1 MGKRAAARTERAE
14 NELALPSQ
22 RLVEA
27 ALNGEVEVVEES
39 LAAAIAGAA
48 REVLVDVN
56 YIGTVNL
63 RVKCAEVVL
72 GEERADDVRIG
83 YEEFRTDVSALF
95 SAAHSGHVEV
105 VRKLLSAGADV
116 NQEFFRGY
124 AITAAAREGHCNI
137 LGMLLKAGVS
147 QSACEDALLE
157 ASLCGEAEAVQLLIQ
172 SEMVRADAAAH
183 ALVTASSRGF
193 LDVVAVLV
201 EVNHFI
207 HSSFT
212 EITTSVALHLI
223 LSFILQNGVD
233 INRLDRVLLRS
244 IKPTLH
250 ANVDC
255 TPLVAAIVS
264 KQNSIVKYLLEMMDK
279 ILYCASHDYIHST
292 TSILV
297 QAGASTACL
306 IQVGAWS
313 WDPISG
319 EEMRVG
325 VCLGEPYNAL
335 WCAVEFYEASGEILK
350 LLLHHC
356 PFLLEDPY
364 LGRTLLCH
372 AILCQNSNAIKVL
385 LDLGANSKFPLRTRQ
400 GHESYPI
407 HLAARI
413 GNVFI
418 LKQLIS
424 HGCDV
429 NAKTSA
435 GETPLMVSA
444 KADHAECFLELVLA
458 GADLGLLSHTGYSA
472 IDQAKR
478 SAFSSSIIDILS
490 QALFTGATIHS
501 SNLRVFSPLHFI
513 AGCGRAEPLQMIL
526 HSSTGELNKLDSSGL
541 TPIMVAAIGGHLETF
556 RLLVMAGADLAVRS
570 SDGNTIMSI
579 LQYESIASSKDYFE
593 KVLLDGVLGN
603 VISNTPFRALHY
615 AARKGDGSSTVQ
627 LLKMGYHVN
636 SLDEN
641 GYSPLMLS
649 AMEGHSDVCKILLVH
664 GSADSELINDR
675 KETALSLARCSS
687 RSNKVTED
695 LLLDHVARCRVLVG
709 EELCKHTREGRGNP
723 HMKAVRM
730 LKSGVLSWGKTNRR
744 NVACKEA
751 AAGPSLNFLK
761 NWRKDSGHNKA
772 EIFRVVT
779 VKGRE
784 VHFEASCVSGMEL
797 WVRGINLITKEA
809 NSGVT

>member
-1 MGKRAAARTERAE
+1 MGKRAAARAERTE

-48 REVLVDVN
+48 SEVVVDVN

-63 RVKCAEVVL
+63 RVKCSEVVL
-72 GEERADDVRIG
+72 GEERADEVRIG

-201 EVNHFI
+201 E
-207 HSSFT
+207 
-212 EITTSVALHLI
+212 
-223 LSFILQNGVD
+223 NGVD
-233 INRLDRVLLRS
+233 INRFDRVLLRS

-264 KQNSIVKYLLEMMDK
+264 KQNSIVKYLLE
-279 ILYCASHDYIHST
+279 
-292 TSILV
+292 
-297 QAGASTACL
+297 AGASTACL
-306 IQVGAWS
+306 IQVSAWS

-364 LGRTLLCH
+364 LGRTVLCH

-385 LDLGANSKFPLRTRQ
+385 LDLGANSKFPLRTKQ

-472 IDQAKR
+472 IELAER
-478 SAFSSSIIDILS
+478 SAFSSSIVDILS

-501 SNLRVFSPLHFI
+501 SNPRVFSPLHFI

-526 HSSTGELNKLDSSGL
+526 NSSTGELNKLDSSGL
-541 TPIMVAAIGGHLETF
+541 TPVMVAAIGGHLESF
-556 RLLVMAGADLAVRS
+556 RLLVMAGADLTVRS

-603 VISNTPFRALHY
+603 VISNAPFKALHY
-615 AARKGDGSSTVQ
+615 AARKGDASSTIQ
-627 LLKMGYHVN
+627 LLKMGYNVN

-649 AMEGHSDVCKILLVH
+649 AMEGHSDLCKILLVH
-664 GSADSELINDR
+664 GSADSELINGR

-695 LLLDHVARCRVLVG
+695 LLLDHVARFHVLVG

-751 AAGPSLNFLK
+751 AAGPSLNFVK

-784 VHFEASCVSGMEL
+784 VHFEASCVSGMEI

>member
-1 MGKRAAARTERAE
+1 MGRRAAVRNERVADE
-14 NELALPSQ
+14 YALPSQ

-27 ALNGEVEVVEES
+27 ALMGEVEVVEEC
-39 LAAAIAGAA
+39 LASANFGAA
-48 REVLVDVN
+48 REVVVDVN
-56 YIGTVNL
+56 YVGTVNL

-72 GEERADDVRIG
+72 GEERADEVRIG

-95 SAAHSGHVEV
+95 SAAHCGHVEV

-137 LGMLLKAGVS
+137 LSMLLKAGVS
-147 QSACEDALLE
+147 QFACEDALLE
-157 ASLCGEAEAVQLLIQ
+157 SSLCGEAEAVKLLIQ

-193 LDVVAVLV
+193 LDVVAALV
-201 EVNHFI
+201 E
-207 HSSFT
+207 
-212 EITTSVALHLI
+212 
-223 LSFILQNGVD
+223 NGVD
-233 INRLDRVLLRS
+233 VNSLDRVLLRS

-264 KQNSIVKYLLEMMDK
+264 KHKPIVKYLLE
-279 ILYCASHDYIHST
+279 
-292 TSILV
+292 
-297 QAGASTACL
+297 AGASTTCL

-319 EEMRVG
+319 EEVRVG

-350 LLLHHC
+350 LLLLHS
-356 PFLLEDPY
+356 PSLLEDPY
-364 LGRTLLCH
+364 LGRTLFCH

-385 LDLGANSKFPLRTRQ
+385 LALGANSNFPLRTKQ

-407 HLAARI
+407 HLSAKL
-413 GNVFI
+413 GNVHV

-444 KADHAECFLELVLA
+444 KANHAECFLELIIA
-458 GADLGLLSHTGYSA
+458 GADLGLISNSGGSA
-472 IDQAKR
+472 IELAKQGV
-478 SAFSSSIIDILS
+478 FSSSIPDILS
-490 QALFTGATIHS
+490 QALYTGATIHS

-513 AGCGRAEPLQMIL
+513 AGCGHAEALQMFL
-526 HSSTGELNKLDSSGL
+526 NSSTVELNKLDNSGL
-541 TPIMVAAIGGHLETF
+541 TPLMVAAIGGHLEAF
-556 RLLVMAGADLAVRS
+556 RLLVMAGADLTVRS
-570 SDGNTIMSI
+570 SDGNTILSI
-579 LQYESIASSKDYFE
+579 LLHENIASFRDYLE

-603 VISNTPFRALHY
+603 VISNTQFKALHY
-615 AARKGDGSSTVQ
+615 AAKKGDGSSTIQ
-627 LLKMGYHVN
+627 LIKMGYQVN

-649 AMEGHSDVCKILLVH
+649 AMEGFSDVCKILLAR

-687 RSNKVTED
+687 RSNKATED
-695 LLLDHVARCRVLVG
+695 VLMDHVARSHVLAG
-709 EELCKHTREGRGNP
+709 EELSKHTREGKGNP
-723 HMKAVRM
+723 HMKSVRM

-744 NVACKEA
+744 NVMCKEA
-751 AAGPSLNFLK
+751 VAGPSLKFLK
-761 NWRKDSGHNKA
+761 NWKKNDGHNKA
-772 EIFRVVT
+772 EIFKVVT

-784 VHFEASCVSGMEL
+784 VHFEASCVSCMEL
-797 WVRGINLITKEA
+797 WVRGINLVTKEA
-809 NSGVT
+809 TSGVT